1 MHSLTL
7 EIPLFGTVR
16 IPIQSARN
24 LRVVTAE
31 TLSRKSALLHL
42 LKLTYRHEFAKPNLS
57 RGHV

>member
-31 TLSRKSALLHL
+31 TLSRKSALLHQL
-42 LKLTYRHEFAKPNLS
+42 LKLTYRHEFAKPK
-57 RGHV
+57 